1 MYPTIHSS
9 SGVGVPTLYS
19 GLSERDSRGYGSATT
34 NGPSQLASSPSNSNA
49 LPVLRVHIADH
60 LSISPPVMTST
71 ETGNIPRT
79 DFSQSFD
86 YEQQVLRDFSV
97 DPQIP
102 SSIEQANSSSLEL
115 QRYMQLGHDR
125 EAVAMALVA
134 VTASEDKDSEVLKF
148 IEDFSNLK
156 AMGFAPEVI
165 TGAMIAFPNDMEGA
179 TEACLSCSA

>member
-1 MYPTIHSS
+1 
-9 SGVGVPTLYS
+9 
-19 GLSERDSRGYGSATT
+19 
-34 NGPSQLASSPSNSNA
+34 
-49 LPVLRVHIADH
+49 
-60 LSISPPVMTST
+60 MTST

-79 DFSQSFD
+79 DFSQNFD
-86 YEQQVLRDFSV
+86 YEHQVLRDFAV

-102 SSIEQANSSSLEL
+102 NSIEQANSSYLEL

-156 AMGFAPEVI
+156 AMGFAPEVV

-179 TEACLSCSA
+179 TEACLSSSS